1 MQTTAADERIFRWK
15 EHRQK
20 LLPKPVVEVLH
31 RKEVDVSPV
40 IQQMSKK
47 IQPSAVKRVSAN
59 STRIMPVMRDTLV
72 FPADMQTAAG
82 RQSAAALYA
91 AADRGIWAADCRP
104 ASERRKGME
113 QLTDYS
119 INFPHLHIYLHHVG
133 KNIMIGNFSVAYYG
147 IVIAIGMLAGLGIAC
162 WMAKRTGQKTDTYFD
177 LALVAIICSVIG
189 ARVYYVIFRWD
200 LYKDDLLSVFN
211 LRQGGLAIYGGVI
224 AAIITV
230 FVFSRVRKLSMGLL
244 CDTAGLGL
252 VLGQVI
258 GRWGN
263 FFNREAFGDYYDGLF
278 AMQLPVSA
286 VRTSDLTEKLMSHT
300 TVIDGVE
307 YISVHPTFLYESFWN
322 LCLFILLMLYF
333 KHRKFDGEVFLL
345 YLLGYGIGRFWIESL
360 RTDQLLIPHINYPVS
375 MALAATLVAVSAIWI
390 GIVRYKQ
397 MKMGKMVDTPPQSST
412 KE

>member
-31 RKEVDVSPV
+31 RKDVDVSPV

-82 RQSAAALYA
+82 RQSAAVLYA

-162 WMAKRTGQKTDTYFD
+162 WMAKRTGQKTET
-177 LALVAIICSVIG
+177 
-189 ARVYYVIFRWD
+189 
-200 LYKDDLLSVFN
+200 
-211 LRQGGLAIYGGVI
+211 
-224 AAIITV
+224 
-230 FVFSRVRKLSMGLL
+230 
-244 CDTAGLGL
+244 
-252 VLGQVI
+252 
-258 GRWGN
+258 
-263 FFNREAFGDYYDGLF
+263 
-278 AMQLPVSA
+278 
-286 VRTSDLTEKLMSHT
+286 
-300 TVIDGVE
+300 
-307 YISVHPTFLYESFWN
+307 
-322 LCLFILLMLYF
+322 
-333 KHRKFDGEVFLL
+333 
-345 YLLGYGIGRFWIESL
+345 
-360 RTDQLLIPHINYPVS
+360 
-375 MALAATLVAVSAIWI
+375 
-390 GIVRYKQ
+390 
-397 MKMGKMVDTPPQSST
+397 
-412 KE
+412 